1 MNALSDRLNY
11 LSESETLAMSQKSRD
26 LKAQG
31 FDVINLSIG
40 EPDFNTPDVVKAAAK
55 QAIDD
60 NFSHYTPVSG
70 IPELKAAICTKLK
83 RDNNLDFTP
92 DQIVVSTGAKQSI
105 ANVMLCLVNPG
116 DEVIVPAPYW
126 VSYREIVKLAEGKA
140 VYVPTTIETNFKI
153 TAAQLEAAITP
164 KTRVVIFSS
173 PCNPTGS
180 VYSKEEL
187 KAMAGVLA
195 KHKNI
200 YVIADEIYEYI
211 NFVGKHESLAQF
223 EEVRDQ
229 VIIINGLSKGFAMTG
244 WRLGFLAAPKFIARA
259 CDKIQGQFTSATC
272 SITQKAAVA
281 AFNTDPNTSADI
293 QKMLKAFR
301 ERRDLVLGLLKDIP
315 GMKTNVPDGAFY
327 IFADIS
333 SYFGKSD
340 GTTLIKNAD
349 DLSMYLIDKVY
360 VATVSGA
367 AFGNPDCIRFSY
379 ATSNDLLIEAVKRI
393 ARALSE
399 LK

>member
-1 MNALSDRLNY
+1 MTQLSNRLNY
-11 LSESETLAMSQKSRD
+11 LSESETLAMSQKSRE

-40 EPDFNTPDVVKAAAK
+40 EPDFNTPLAVKNAAK
-55 QAIDD
+55 KAIDD
-60 NFSHYTPVSG
+60 NFTHYTAVSG
-70 IPELKAAICTKLK
+70 IPELREAICKKLK
-83 RDNNLDFTP
+83 RDNNLVYTP

-126 VSYREIVKLAEGKA
+126 VSYREIVKLAEGNA
-140 VYVPTTIETNFKI
+140 VYVAAGIETNFKI
-153 TAAQLEAAITP
+153 TAQQLEAAITP
-164 KTRVVIFSS
+164 KTRLMIFSS

-180 VYSKEEL
+180 VYSREEL
-187 KAMAGVLA
+187 KALAGVLA
-195 KHKNI
+195 KHKDI
-200 YVIADEIYEYI
+200 FVIADEIYEYI
-211 NFVGKHESLAQF
+211 NFVGGHESIAQF
-223 EEVRDQ
+223 EEVKEQ

-244 WRLGFLAAPKFIARA
+244 WRLGFVAAPKFIAKA

-272 SITQKAAVA
+272 SITQKAAVE
-281 AFNTDPNTSADI
+281 AFDTDPAQSPEL
-293 QKMLKAFR
+293 KEMVKAFR
-301 ERRDLVLGLLKDIP
+301 ERRDMVLDLLRDIP

-327 IFADIS
+327 IFADVK

-340 GTTLIKNAD
+340 GTTLVKNSD
-349 DLSMYLIDKVY
+349 DLAMYLIDKVY

-367 AFGNPDCIRFSY
+367 AFGNSDCIRFSY
-379 ATSNDLLIEAVKRI
+379 ATSKDVLIEAVSRI
-393 ARALSE
+393 KKALAD